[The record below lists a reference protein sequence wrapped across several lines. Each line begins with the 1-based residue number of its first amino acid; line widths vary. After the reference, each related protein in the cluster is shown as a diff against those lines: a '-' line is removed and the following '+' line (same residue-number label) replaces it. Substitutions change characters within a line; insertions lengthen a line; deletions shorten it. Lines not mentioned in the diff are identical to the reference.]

1 MIDQRPNPDE
11 LLARVQAEEAGSRR
25 GKLRIFFGYAAGV
38 GKTYAMLEAARRERA
53 AGEDVVVGYV
63 EPHGRAETEAL
74 LAGMEA
80 IPNREIPYRGVFL
93 REFDLDAALARH
105 PKLILVDE
113 LAHTNAD
120 GSRHAK
126 RWQDVEEL
134 LEAGIDVWTTL
145 NVQHVESLND
155 VIAQITRVVVR
166 ETLPDAVLERA
177 DEIELIDLTP
187 EELMLRLQAGK
198 VYLPSQAER
207 ALTSFFQK
215 GNLVALRELSLR
227 QAAHRLHQDVEAA
240 RRGRADVVPWATTER
255 LLVCVGPSPNSAR
268 IIRTAKRMAA
278 AFGAEWL
285 CVAVNTGGDGEMA
298 SATQERTAGN
308 LELAEQLGAETHT
321 LIGRNVAE
329 VVLKYARSRNITKI
343 IAGKTAQPW
352 WKRIFLR
359 TVVEELLEHSGE
371 IDVYVITGE
380 GGASTPSETPQVR
393 STSIKIRP
401 YLVTAT
407 VVAICGAL
415 GWLSHKWHFAKGAE
429 IGGEANIAMVFL
441 AGVAFVATCFG
452 RGPAIAASIISVL
465 VFDFCF
471 VPPYGTFAISDT
483 EYLITFAV
491 MLGIGLLISTLA
503 ARQRSQLQAS
513 QEQEQRTAKLFRM
526 TRQLSE
532 LSGTDFLLQ
541 TAGKQLK
548 EFFGGEIVVYLRES
562 DELFSLRLGNNT
574 SVAQN
579 PTNAIVASWAT
590 DHDQMAGLNTDTL
603 PNATALFVPLVGSQH
618 TIGALGIR
626 PDDLTRFRDPEQRRL
641 LETCASL
648 IALSIERDQ
657 SVLEAQDAQVRMQTE
672 QLRNSLLS
680 SVSHDLR
687 TPLAAIAGTAVNLS
701 KSLRSR
707 TNPSE
712 QEMLQTL
719 VNQSHQLVRLV
730 ENLLD
735 MAKLESGSTVLNR
748 QWHVLEELVGSS
760 LARVRWELSSHI
772 VRVQIPESFP
782 LILVDGFLLEQAFV
796 NLLENAS
803 RYTPAE
809 TEIEITAKSIGN
821 RVEIHF
827 ADNGP
832 GLPPG
837 TETKVFDKFFR
848 ATSATPDGRR
858 GVGLGLAI
866 CQGIIQAHG
875 GRITAANRPTG
886 GAEFVISLPCKQQSP
901 TAAMTQSPSLS
912 ER

>member
-1 MIDQRPNPDE
+1 
-11 LLARVQAEEAGSRR
+11 
-25 GKLRIFFGYAAGV
+25 
-38 GKTYAMLEAARRERA
+38 
-53 AGEDVVVGYV
+53 
-63 EPHGRAETEAL
+63 
-74 LAGMEA
+74 
-80 IPNREIPYRGVFL
+80 L
-93 REFDLDAALARH
+93 REFDLDAALARR

-113 LAHTNAD
+113 LAHTNTE
-120 GSRHAK
+120 GCRHAK

-134 LEAGIDVWTTL
+134 LDADIDVWTTL
-145 NVQHVESLND
+145 NVQHIESLND

-215 GNLVALRELSLR
+215 SNLVALRELSLR

-240 RRGRADVVPWATTER
+240 RRVRADVIPWATTER
-255 LLVCVGPSPNSAR
+255 LLVSVGPSPSSAR

-278 AFGAEWL
+278 AFGAEWIA
-285 CVAVNTGGDGEMA
+285 VAANTGGDGQTA
-298 SATQERTAGN
+298 SAVQERTARN

-321 LIGRNVAE
+321 LIGRNVAD
-329 VVLKYARSRNITKI
+329 VVLNYARSRNITKI

-352 WKRIFLR
+352 WKRIFIR
-359 TVVEELLEHSGE
+359 TVVEELLERSGE

-380 GGASTPSETPQVR
+380 GGGDTIIQAPPPIR
-393 STSIKIRP
+393 PMPIKIRP
-401 YLVTAT
+401 YLLTAA
-407 VVAICGAL
+407 VVAVCGLL
-415 GWLSHKWHFAKGAE
+415 GWLSHFWHLAKGAE

-441 AGVAFVATCFG
+441 AGVAFIATLFG
-452 RGPAIAASIISVL
+452 RGPAIVASIVSVL

-503 ARQRSQLQAS
+503 ARQQSQLRAS
-513 QEQEQRTAKLFRM
+513 QQQEHRTAQLFRM

-541 TAGKQLK
+541 TAGKQLI
-548 EFFGGEIVVYLRES
+548 EFFSGEIVVYLRDS
-562 DELFSLRLGNNT
+562 DNTFSLRLGNNT
-574 SVAQN
+574 SVAKN
-579 PTNAIVASWAT
+579 PTNSLVARWVV
-590 DHDQMAGLNTDTL
+590 DHNQMAGLNTDTL
-603 PNATALFVPLVGSQH
+603 PNATAVFVPLVGSQR
-618 TIGALGIR
+618 TIGALGVR
-626 PDDLTRFRDPEQRRL
+626 SDDLGRFRDPEQRRL

-657 SVLEAQDAQVRMQTE
+657 SVLEAQESQVRMQTE

-687 TPLAAIAGTAVNLS
+687 TPLAAVAGTAANLRT
-701 KSLRSR
+701 SLESR
-707 TNPSE
+707 TTPNE

-719 VNQSHQLVRLV
+719 VHQSHQLVRLV

-748 QWHVLEELVGSS
+748 QWHVLEELVGSA
-760 LARVRWELSSHI
+760 LARVRGELRSHT
-772 VRVQIPESFP
+772 VKVQISESFP

-803 RYTPAE
+803 RYTPPG
-809 TEIEITAKSIGN
+809 TEIEITTKIVGN
-821 RVEIHF
+821 QVDIRF
-827 ADNGP
+827 ADKGP

-837 TETKVFDKFFR
+837 TETRVFDKFFR
-848 ATSATPDGRR
+848 ATAATPDGRR

-875 GRITAANRPTG
+875 GRIAAANRSVG
-886 GAEFVISLPCKQQSP
+886 GAEFVISLPCKQQSQQ
-901 TAAMTQSPSLS
+901 AAIGQSPTTVGS
-912 ER
+912 